1 MKTLLIGIG
10 AAGNK
15 AAMTAI
21 TEGIVKE
28 EDVII
33 INSTSKDFPN
43 QFKGTKI
50 ILSPNDTGCGKERSV
65 AKDYAKTAIKNGKL
79 NIESINSYTTIICV
93 TSVEGGTGSGSTPII
108 AQFYNQVYRK
118 NVHIIAFT
126 GFEEDVR
133 GLGNT
138 VEFFQEVDSNL
149 IVQTIKN
156 NTFLREAGYNKF
168 KAEQLANEE
177 MCRRIRILTGQDF
190 INSDQNI
197 DDTDILKV
205 SNTSG
210 FMTVEHK
217 MIDKALVDQDDFNKI
232 VKKMIYDSK
241 SAKSK
246 NPCALRIG
254 VILNIDPAS
263 EDAIDY
269 SFQNIKDNYGNPYE
283 CFIQKQWDQKR
294 EYIAFI
300 VSGMQMPIEEMRSV
314 YERYKERT
322 EKVNKNA
329 DAFYNE
335 MKSMQLDVV
344 DKKFDMIKPVQNGLN
359 IEDFLKQHE
368 ESDNKSVKVERR

>member
-15 AAMTAI
+15 AAMSAI
-21 TEGIVKE
+21 MNGIVE
-28 EDVII
+28 QEDVII
-33 INSTSKDFPN
+33 INSTSKDFPSE
-43 QFKGTKI
+43 FEGTKI
-50 ILSPNDTGCGKERSV
+50 ILSPNDTGCGKERAV
-65 AKDYAKTAIKNGKL
+65 ANDYAKSAIKNGKL
-79 NIESINSYTTIICV
+79 NIEAVNKYTTIICI
-93 TSVEGGTGSGSTPII
+93 TSVEGGTGSGATPII
-108 AQFYNQVYRK
+108 AQFFNQVYRK

-138 VEFFQEVDSNL
+138 IEFFQEVDSNL
-149 IVQTIKN
+149 IVQTIRN
-156 NTFLREAGYNKF
+156 SAFLRLSGYNKF

-177 MCRRIRILTGQDF
+177 MCKRIRILTGQDF
-190 INSDQNI
+190 IISDQNI

-210 FMTVEHK
+210 YMTVEHI
-217 MIDKALVDQDDFNKI
+217 MIDKPLVDQDDYNKLI
-232 VKKMIYDSK
+232 KKMIYDSK
-241 SAKSK
+241 STKSK

-254 VILNIDPAS
+254 AIFNIDPAT

-269 SFQNIKDNYGNPYE
+269 SFQSILDTYGFAYE
-283 CFIQKQWDQKR
+283 RFIQKQWDGKK

-300 VSGMQMPIEEMRSV
+300 VSGMQMPIEEMRAV
-314 YERYKERT
+314 YERYKEGT
-322 EKVNKNA
+322 ERVNKNA

-335 MKSMQLDVV
+335 MKGMALESV
-344 DKKFDMIKPVQNGLN
+344 DKKFDMIKPAQSGLN

-368 ESDNKSVKVERR
+368 SSSVNGKAEKR